1 MDPTPQKDSKIDQDR
16 TALSR
21 TLNSLALAVQSSV
34 FGGLGFLAHDLTLT
48 ERRTLDTAFYA
59 TQRCAPE
66 ASPLHLQVQQQQ
78 QPVVSATFFDHQTEH
93 QQQRPWYKKKYRVI
107 VQEIPDDEDNSSI
120 SDPNMSDTTKTGS
133 LNILAPESDTV
144 IASSLLRPGSSS
156 SSSPTLPPG
165 LLDWL
170 LFTTHEDSFFRHL
183 GRANALA
190 RQAGHCLPDVAATS
204 DTQKTLSCVDAHTSE
219 TLVMSFQAVPEST
232 ASAQSNIAM
241 ALATEINHSATPMPE
256 TPNEASAH
264 ALEPSPV
271 VVHKQ
276 HETAMDTTS
285 VRGNGSEGGYVQ
297 DAVVPCKV
305 NFEDMDLQTPWWK
318 KRQHREQERQSW
330 ISNQKDKM
338 PVQEAA
344 KDKTSQRAEET
355 LDLPNLRRGRFQG
368 ESVGQPKT
376 LETFVKTTVST
387 RPDGAIESKTVKD
400 STLLQEATDNLHKTR
415 IVVVAPGGPQTVVE
429 TETRVKVLHPDG
441 SVEETVSFKRD
452 NSSACVRPS
461 ARTRREHRQYLRQ
474 QERERREQ
482 VWQAQQERQQLQREQ
497 QEQQHEQQVQQ
508 QARQQEQL
516 QQQKEQPRSEPNV
529 ENDMY
534 SQATRSR
541 IRERW
546 AKHRQESQDSDQAE
560 PSLSRTRSR
569 SWPPKGYLR
578 RQSQSEQAEPHPED
592 QRHDVES
599 SRSTWPPKG
608 YLRRQEREQ

>member
-1 MDPTPQKDSKIDQDR
+1 MPLTDRETTYTFTMDPTPQKDSKIDQDR

-34 FGGLGFLAHDLTLT
+34 FGGLGSLAHDLTLT

-59 TQRCAPE
+59 TQRSAPE

-93 QQQRPWYKKKYRVI
+93 QQQRPWYKKKYRII
-107 VQEIPDDEDNSSI
+107 VQEIPDDEDNNII

-144 IASSLLRPGSSS
+144 IASSLLRRGSSS

-190 RQAGHCLPDVAATS
+190 RQAGHCFPDAAAAS
-204 DTQKTLSCVDAHTSE
+204 DTQKTLSCIDPHTSE
-219 TLVMSFQAVPEST
+219 TPVVMSFQAVPEST

-271 VVHKQ
+271 VVHRQ

-285 VRGNGSEGGYVQ
+285 VLGNGSEGGYVQ
-297 DAVVPCKV
+297 NAVVPCKV
-305 NFEDMDLQTPWWK
+305 DFEDMDLQTPWWK

-338 PVQEAA
+338 PVHEAA

-355 LDLPNLRRGRFQG
+355 LDLPNLRRGRLQG

-376 LETFVKTTVST
+376 LEVCCCCCFFFLPFLSSFAHAKLFV
-387 RPDGAIESKTVKD
+387 
-400 STLLQEATDNLHKTR
+400 
-415 IVVVAPGGPQTVVE
+415 
-429 TETRVKVLHPDG
+429 
-441 SVEETVSFKRD
+441 
-452 NSSACVRPS
+452 
-461 ARTRREHRQYLRQ
+461 
-474 QERERREQ
+474 
-482 VWQAQQERQQLQREQ
+482 
-497 QEQQHEQQVQQ
+497 
-508 QARQQEQL
+508 
-516 QQQKEQPRSEPNV
+516 
-529 ENDMY
+529 
-534 SQATRSR
+534 
-541 IRERW
+541 
-546 AKHRQESQDSDQAE
+546 
-560 PSLSRTRSR
+560 
-569 SWPPKGYLR
+569 
-578 RQSQSEQAEPHPED
+578 
-592 QRHDVES
+592 
-599 SRSTWPPKG
+599 
-608 YLRRQEREQ
+608 